1 MAHNYILDV
10 NTTAV
15 VKFTNKLERIGR
27 VELPI
32 AIRGTLNKAAFD
44 VKQRSMIVSA
54 EAHFVKRNANFF
66 RANSHVNMAKGL
78 DTNAMRSV
86 VGFVPS
92 KAQYNNKAV
101 QELQQQEYGGDIPNR
116 TFVPTEGA
124 RVGSSATPVRPKNR
138 LRTIGPQLSRA
149 INVKNIPGPNRRYK
163 FMRAAHKAGRGGY
176 VIAGLRKPMLY
187 RIESISRKYGR
198 TFIKQKPL
206 YSFSEGRSV
215 KIERTSF
222 MREASLNTA
231 NRLERFYIEEAK
243 RRIAKMSK

>member
-1 MAHNYILDV
+1 MSHNYFLNV
-10 NTTAV
+10 NSTKV
-15 VKFTNKLERIGR
+15 VAFTNKLEKIGK

-32 AIRGTLNKAAFD
+32 AIRGALNKAAFD
-44 VKQRSMIVSA
+44 VKQRSMIKSA
-54 EAHFVKRNANFF
+54 EAHFVKRNPNFF
-66 RANSHVNMAKGL
+66 RANSHVDMARGL
-78 DTNAMRSV
+78 FVNSMRST
-86 VGFVPS
+86 VGFLPS

-101 QELQQQEYGGDIPNR
+101 QELQQQEYGGDIKDR
-116 TFVPTEGA
+116 TFIPTEGA

-138 LRTIGPQLSRA
+138 LKTIGPQLSRA
-149 INVKNIPGPNRRYK
+149 IDVKNIPGPNRRYK

-206 YSFSEGRSV
+206 YSFAKGRSV
-215 KIERTSF
+215 KIDRTSF

-231 NRLERFYIEEAK
+231 NRLERFYIEEAI
-243 RRIAKMSK
+243 RRIAKMAK